1 MTNPKGFEERK
12 PLDDKDIMM
21 TDADKEKIKQEAEE
35 IAEPEEQQVEKSN
48 ASERINLQN
57 IMELRE
63 AFDLADLDRGGAL
76 ELDEF
81 IEAFGEVIGK
91 NMNMKQLK

>member
-1 MTNPKGFEERK
+1 MASKLGKVQGFAETHPLEDDAILTKDEPDKKGK
-12 PLDDKDIMM
+12 KQ
-21 TDADKEKIKQEAEE
+21 DAP
-35 IAEPEEQQVEKSN
+35 PEEEEEAGQGKSN

-76 ELDEF
+76 EL
-81 IEAFGEVIGK
+81 
-91 NMNMKQLK
+91 